1 MGVIL
6 KIGRP
11 SKYDGPV
18 TAATSWAQVLVGLGT
33 NAIDENSPAA
43 LVLKAGGADTSL
55 AALEH
60 DTARCELFVT
70 HFHAESG
77 NSMLN
82 NFLEALLVQDPAAAR
97 ARGAIKNLRISG
109 AQAFLETQSPHD
121 AIAPAC
127 VVLQG

>member
-1 MGVIL
+1 
-6 KIGRP
+6 
-11 SKYDGPV
+11 
-18 TAATSWAQVLVGLGT
+18 
-33 NAIDENSPAA
+33 
-43 LVLKAGGADTSL
+43 
-55 AALEH
+55 
-60 DTARCELFVT
+60 
-70 HFHAESG
+70 
-77 NSMLN
+77 MLN